1 MSDQERNSGEGEA
14 GPTWNFRGY
23 HLDAEHFTSA
33 MVHFYRAEVT
43 RANVWR
49 TRLDATTNWAVI
61 SVGAALSLAFGSPQ
75 NPHFVL
81 LLELLLVLN
90 FLYIESRRNR
100 YYQLWSYRVHLMETN
115 FFAAMLA
122 PPFRPAPD
130 WADYLVETLLDPEY
144 PIPRWEAIGL
154 RFRRNYFW
162 MVSLLLMSWGAK
174 LAIHPVSASG
184 VSEVIER
191 AAIGPIEGWIVS
203 LVVTAIFLLLVGLA
217 VWSSLPRSWRASV
230 PEPTRPVPAVLR
242 RIRSPFSIGSRFDQ
256 ERLATI
262 ITSQGAQL
270 SARLI
275 EELGR
280 GVTRLDGVGAYTGE
294 PRDVLLCAATEVQI
308 PRLREIV
315 QEIDPKAFFIVS
327 AAEEVRGGGFR
338 SFEAPS

>member
-1 MSDQERNSGEGEA
+1 MNDQERGPGGSDA
-14 GPTWNFRGY
+14 GPTWSFRGY
-23 HLDAEHFTSA
+23 KLDAAHFTTA
-33 MVHFYRAEVT
+33 MVHLYRAEVT

-130 WADYLVETLLDPEY
+130 WADYLVDTLLDPEY
-144 PIPRWEAIGL
+144 PMPRWQAIGL

-162 MVSLLLMSWGAK
+162 MVSLLLVSWGAK
-174 LAIHPVSASG
+174 LALHPVPVSQ
-184 VSEVIER
+184 VSEVIDR
-191 AAIGPIEGWIVS
+191 AAIGPVKGWLVV
-203 LVVTAIFLLLVGLA
+203 LVVTLGFLVLIGLG
-217 VWSSLPRSWRASV
+217 VLSSIPRSWRASV
-230 PEPTRPVPAVLR
+230 PEPDRPVPAVLQR
-242 RIRSPFSIGSRFDQ
+242 LRSPVSIGSRLGK

-262 ITSQGAQL
+262 VTSKGPQL
-270 SARLI
+270 ATRLI

-280 GVTRLDGVGAYTGE
+280 GVTKLNGVGAYTGE
-294 PRDVLLCAATEVQI
+294 SRDVLLCAATAVQI
-308 PRLREIV
+308 PKLREIV
-315 QEIDPKAFFIVS
+315 QEIDPQAFFIVS